1 MQKKLQKN
9 NLPTAHGQIFTSKV
23 KALKFG
29 NKIGFPLVVK
39 PYNASLSH
47 HAICQIISE
56 KELLNAIKIA
66 KQYTPAFIVE
76 KYISGSLF
84 RASVVG
90 KSHVF
95 ICQKDRANIIGDGY
109 STIEELINLKNS
121 RINRGELIK

>member
-1 MQKKLQKN
+1 MDHKYNCKKLLQEN
-9 NLPTAHGQIFTSKV
+9 NLPTAHGQLFTNTA

-39 PYNASLSH
+39 PYNGSLSH
-47 HAICQIISE
+47 HVTCQIISE

-76 KYISGSLF
+76 KHINGGLF

-90 KSHVF
+90 KSHLFV
-95 ICQKDRANIIGDGY
+95 CQK
-109 STIEELINLKNS
+109 
-121 RINRGELIK
+121 IKQILWGMVI